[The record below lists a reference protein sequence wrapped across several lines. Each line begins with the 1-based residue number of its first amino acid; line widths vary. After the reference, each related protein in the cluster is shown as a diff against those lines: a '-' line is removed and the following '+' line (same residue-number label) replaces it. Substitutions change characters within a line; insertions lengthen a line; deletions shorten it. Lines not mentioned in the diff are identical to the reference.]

1 MDFVYSDQEVS
12 LISRYSPSGRAGY
25 VAKAQNATKNA
36 LWSIERAYMPP
47 REGAPAPFILLTCLI
62 DFLGTLY
69 AGKESTRDTFKAF
82 VSDFI
87 KQEYRGVG
95 YDPGKLWTSL
105 RNRLVH
111 NYSLGDYILV
121 HNHPDLHL
129 TPHGGATILNQES
142 FFQDVQQAADDYFA
156 RVAQETA
163 LQDKLS
169 DRISKDGTIEDVQV

>member
-1 MDFVYSDQEVS
+1 V
-12 LISRYSPSGRAGY
+12 SRYSAPERTRY
-25 VAKAQNATKNA
+25 VAKAQNAVKNA

-47 REGAPAPFILLTCLI
+47 SEGAPAAFILLTCLT

-69 AGKESTRDTFKAF
+69 AGKKSTRETFSAF

-87 KQEYRGVG
+87 KPEYPRVG
-95 YDPGKLWTSL
+95 YDLEKLWKSL
-105 RNRLVH
+105 RNKLVH

-129 TPHGGATILNQES
+129 TLHGGATILNQED
-142 FFQDVQQAADDYFA
+142 FFQDIQRAADDYFA
-156 RVAQETA
+156 LVTQETA

-169 DRISKDGTIEDVQV
+169 DRISEDGTIEDLQI

>member
-1 MDFVYSDQEVS
+1 M
-12 LISRYSPSGRAGY
+12 SRYSRSETKGY
-25 VAKAQNATKNA
+25 IDKAQNATKNA

-47 REGAPAPFILLTCLI
+47 REGAPAAFILLSCLI

-69 AGKESTRDTFKAF
+69 AGKKSTPDRFKAF

-95 YDPGKLWTSL
+95 YDPEKLWTSL
-105 RNRLVH
+105 RNKLVH
-111 NYSLGDYILV
+111 NYSLGEYILA
-121 HNHPDLHL
+121 HNHPALHL
-129 TPHGGATILNQES
+129 TPRGGATILNLEN
-142 FFQDVQQAADDYFA
+142 FFHDVQQAADDYFA

-169 DRISKDGTIEDVQV
+169 ERIYKDGTIEDVQV